1 MGDFFVTLSLPSYPS
16 EIVCFGGIRAVLAS
30 QSVSLLSVNT
40 LCSFSRP
47 HNVLIPKKGTKKN
60 PLLKEEKEDHRIISS
75 FRVVIEHAIAGVK
88 RFQIVTNT
96 LRNKIGLFDDLIIE
110 VCSGLWNF
118 HLRYRR

>member
-1 MGDFFVTLSLPSYPS
+1 MACSITTRKEEMIRLS
-16 EIVCFGGIRAVLAS
+16 
-30 QSVSLLSVNT
+30 
-40 LCSFSRP
+40 SFSSFNRGFFLVP
-47 HNVLIPKKGTKKN
+47 FFGISTLGYSLAKLYPNVLIPKKGTKKN
-60 PLLKEEKEDHRIISS
+60 PLLKEEKEDNRIISS

-96 LRNKIGLFDDLIIE
+96 LRNKIGLFDDLIME